1 MTNQKKNFLEVL
13 ESRKSNNIPF
23 WFMRQAGRYLPEY
36 MDLRAKA
43 GSFLDMAYNPTLAAE
58 VTLQPIR
65 RFGMDAAIIFSDIL
79 VIPHALGQHL
89 KFVQGEGPKLNPV
102 RSANDIE
109 KLNYDNFDKVLN
121 PVYEA
126 LDKVKTGLQVEG
138 YNNTALIGFCGA
150 PWTVACYMVEGG
162 GSKDFMQ
169 VKKLAFS
176 KPEAFGKLIDLLVD
190 SSSKYLINQVNAGA
204 ETLQIFD
211 SWAGAL
217 DAQSFD
223 KWVIEPTKR
232 IIENVKKVHPD
243 IPIIGFPRMSGNNYI
258 SYIQKTGVTAV
269 SLDQSINTGWA
280 ADNLQNLVPVQGNLD
295 PICLLTGGDA
305 LKIAAEKIISDLSA
319 GNFIFNLGHGIHKD
333 TPPEH
338 VAQLSR
344 LIQDYK
350 L

>member
-1 MTNQKKNFLEVL
+1 MTNQNKNFLAVL
-13 ESRKSNNIPF
+13 ESRKTDNIPF

-36 MDLRAKA
+36 MELRAKA

-89 KFVQGEGPKLNPV
+89 EFVQGEGPKLNPL
-102 RSANDIE
+102 RSASDIDQ
-109 KLNYDNFDKVLN
+109 LNFDDFDKVLN

-138 YNNTALIGFCGA
+138 HDKTALIGFCGA

-162 GSKDFMQ
+162 GSKDFMH

-176 KPEAFGKLIDLLVD
+176 EPKTFAKLIDLLVD

-204 ETLQIFD
+204 EALQIFD

-223 KWVIEPTKR
+223 KWVIQPTKR
-232 IIENVKKVHPD
+232 IIENVRKINPD
-243 IPIIGFPRMSGNNYI
+243 IPIIGFPRMSGNNYT

-269 SLDQSINTGWA
+269 SLDQSIDTKFA
-280 ADNLQNLVPVQGNLD
+280 AQNLQPLVPVQGNLD

-305 LKIAAEKIISDLSA
+305 LKIAAEKILSDLSD
-319 GNFIFNLGHGIHKD
+319 GNFIFNLGHGINKD

-338 VAQLSR
+338 VQQLSR

-350 L
+350 